1 MNSVSIIGNLV
12 AQPELRYTPN
22 GVAVANARIGVRGAG
37 EWISEA
43 EGYESGF
50 FNIVVWGKQAENF
63 AEYCD
68 KGREVAIVGR
78 LQFRTWD
85 KDDNSRG
92 YATEIVANT
101 IDYLREP
108 GGGSDQQEQPKTQGK
123 NNRNQG
129 NQGNQGRGGSR
140 RGK

>member
-108 GGGSDQQEQPKTQGK
+108 GGAEPTPGRQPNDKPQDKKGSK
-123 NNRNQG
+123 
-129 NQGNQGRGGSR
+129 GNQGRGGSR